1 MSIVSTS
8 WQLLNTKPHDDYGYC
23 CGSPTVPT
31 NCGRYGRCY
40 KVGRLYGYVGGLCAC
55 RIPAESQLFAKT
67 TWSNSKKIILSQI
80 LCVFHFLQNSMAK
93 KSHPSLLPPFF
104 TRLPRCR
111 REVLTGPRFHSKED
125 KPSGCRRWFSKY
137 RNSCW
142 WAAVQLLVIGGF
154 QKYGYPKMDGL

>member
-93 KSHPSLLPPFF
+93 KVIPPFSHHF
-104 TRLPRCR
+104 SHVYRGAEEKFSP
-111 REVLTGPRFHSKED
+111 GPGSTAKKTNLQAVED
-125 KPSGCRRWFSKY
+125 
-137 RNSCW
+137 
-142 WAAVQLLVIGGF
+142 GF
-154 QKYGYPKMDGL
+154 QSIATLAGGLLSNY